1 MPSRIW
7 IHGVVSVAVVALNL
21 SGVRTEMWR
30 GIFVVPEDRCSSY
43 SQDDYRYPRSVEDAI
58 VKEIGEI
65 YSPYTRDCFSSAR
78 LTDIE
83 HIVARS
89 EAHDSGLCEA
99 TEDIRK
105 VFSRDLL
112 NLTLA
117 SPSLNRAKG
126 ALDAADWMPD
136 ENPCWFAN
144 RIVQVRRKYHLTID
158 RREAD
163 ALEGVLSE
171 CKSKAMEV
179 SPCPPSEDD
188 APTESAESGP

>member
-7 IHGVVSVAVVALNL
+7 IHGVASVAVVALNL

-30 GIFVVPEDRCSSY
+30 GIFVAPEDRCAPY
-43 SQDDYRYPRSVEDAI
+43 SQDDYRYPRTVEAAI
-58 VKEIGEI
+58 VEEIGEI
-65 YSPYTRDCFSSAR
+65 YSPYTGDCFSSAR

-99 TEDIRK
+99 TRNLRK
-105 VFSRDLL
+105 DFARDLL

-144 RIVQVRRKYHLTID
+144 RIVKVRRKHHLTID

-163 ALEGVLSE
+163 ALEAVLSE
-171 CKSKAMEV
+171 CKSTDMDIQ
-179 SPCPPSEDD
+179 PCPPAQD
-188 APTESAESGP
+188 SAASESGESGS

>member
-30 GIFVVPEDRCSSY
+30 GIFVVPEDRCSPY
-43 SQDDYRYPRSVEDAI
+43 SPDDYRYPRSVEAAI

-65 YSPYTRDCFSSAR
+65 YSPYTGDCFSSAR

-105 VFSRDLL
+105 EFARDLL

-144 RIVQVRRKYHLTID
+144 RIVKVRQAYHLTID
-158 RREAD
+158 RDEAD
-163 ALEGVLSE
+163 ALEAVLSE
-171 CKSKAMEV
+171 CESTDMDFQ
-179 SPCPPSEDD
+179 PCPSSED
-188 APTESAESGP
+188 AEPAESAELGR